1 MHLLPVGREPSAA
14 APTHLLRGG
23 VAAWVP
29 VVTVPGET
37 RWGLDR
43 HRRASSD
50 AVISPRR
57 AEVHKTPRLCNS
69 FALTLEAL
77 FGRFDGKAPTTE
89 LHHRA
94 IRPGTDYRTTV
105 GHELN
110 PSYLPP
116 AAGSPTGLGSG
127 SAFPR
132 SAAMQCVPSR
142 AYGGDA
148 GARDAQG
155 GSGVRRPESGDSFPK
170 RHTVRKCQD
179 RPAALHGDLA

>member
-1 MHLLPVGREPSAA
+1 MHLSPVGREPSAA

-50 AVISPRR
+50 AVISPRG

-69 FALTLEAL
+69 FAMALEAL
-77 FGRFDGKAPTTE
+77 FGRVDGKEP
-89 LHHRA
+89 A
-94 IRPGTDYRTTV
+94 IRRRHYAIARGIAI
-105 GHELN
+105 GHSATRKLN
-110 PSYLPP
+110 SPYLPGET
-116 AAGSPTGLGSG
+116 GSPTRLGSG
-127 SAFPR
+127 GAFPR
-132 SAAMQCVPSR
+132 STAMQCVPGR
-142 AYGGDA
+142 AHRGDA
-148 GARDAQG
+148 SARDAQG

-170 RHTVRKCQD
+170 RHTVRKCQN